1 MNTLSLNRILT
12 MRTLIKTS
20 LLSISSL
27 FMLACQPKPTETKD
41 EVNPTVSDT
50 ITVNDTIIVEK
61 ETNYFPAIERF
72 FVNEIGKQ
80 YVEADC
86 CVPFQ
91 KVVAVDERDAEN
103 ILVWGDFWV
112 YNYNRSGDTLKAVAG
127 GNHPGLLHIRQTD
140 TGYEVIGFDQ
150 VADGSDNL
158 KSAQQ
163 IFDDKYEA
171 FHAIQSDDQT
181 RERHRLEVL
190 ANYVEKHNLNISF
203 VQDYGWPAKQIL
215 NE

>member
-1 MNTLSLNRILT
+1 MMNLSLKK
-12 MRTLIKTS
+12 TLIRTS
-20 LLSISSL
+20 FLSMTCL
-27 FMLACQPKPTETKD
+27 FMLACQPKPAETKN
-41 EVNPTVSDT
+41 EVEP
-50 ITVNDTIIVEK
+50 TVNDSVIVEK

-72 FVNEIGKQ
+72 LVNEIGKQ
-80 YVEADC
+80 YVEAEC

-112 YNYNRSGDTLKAVAG
+112 YNYIRSGDTLKAVAG

-140 TGYEVIGFDQ
+140 TGFEVIGFDQ

-158 KSAQQ
+158 KSALQ
-163 IFDDKYEA
+163 IFGDKYEA
-171 FHAIQSDDQT
+171 FHAIQSDEQT

>member
-41 EVNPTVSDT
+41 DVNTTVSDT

-61 ETNYFPAIERF
+61 ETNYFPAIERY
-72 FVNEIGKQ
+72 FVNQIGKQ
-80 YVEADC
+80 YAEAEY

-91 KVVAVDERDAEN
+91 KIVSVDERDAEN

-112 YNYNRSGDTLKAVAG
+112 FNYNRSGDTLKTVSG
-127 GNHPGLLHIRQTD
+127 DNTD
-140 TGYEVIGFDQ
+140 WKFLPTM
-150 VADGSDNL
+150 
-158 KSAQQ
+158 
-163 IFDDKYEA
+163 
-171 FHAIQSDDQT
+171 
-181 RERHRLEVL
+181 
-190 ANYVEKHNLNISF
+190 
-203 VQDYGWPAKQIL
+203 
-215 NE
+215 

>member
-1 MNTLSLNRILT
+1 MNILSLNRILT
-12 MRTLIKTS
+12 KRTLIRTS

-27 FMLACQPKPTETKD
+27 FMLACQPKPAETGNEAK
-41 EVNPTVSDT
+41 PTVSDT
-50 ITVNDTIIVEK
+50 ITVNDTMIVEK
-61 ETNYFPAIERF
+61 ETNYFPAIERY
-72 FVNEIGKQ
+72 FVNQIGKQ
-80 YVEADC
+80 YAEAEY

-91 KVVAVDERDAEN
+91 KIVSVDERDAEN

-112 YNYNRSGDTLKAVAG
+112 FNYDRSGDTLKTVSG

-163 IFDDKYEA
+163 IFGDKYEA
-171 FHAIQSDDQT
+171 FHAIQSDEQT
-181 RERHRLEVL
+181 REQHRLEVL
-190 ANYVEKHNLNISF
+190 ADYVKKHNLSISF
-203 VQDYGWPAKQIL
+203 VQDYGWPAKTL
-215 NE
+215 NP